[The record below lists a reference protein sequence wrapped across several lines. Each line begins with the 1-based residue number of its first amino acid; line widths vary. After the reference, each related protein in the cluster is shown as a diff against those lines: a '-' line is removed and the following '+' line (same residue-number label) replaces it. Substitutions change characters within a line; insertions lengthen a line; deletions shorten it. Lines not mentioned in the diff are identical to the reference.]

1 MSKCQEMKMSLKP
14 KQWWNIWELFRKTKF
29 PNTYARKTNQEY
41 VRTSPKTKENILA
54 AVKPT
59 QTVRDIFKENFNSDD
74 PPRDTKMIHN
84 IKKKLQRENNPGYR
98 QNNADDIEAI
108 LNLMADENP
117 FVREIVQL
125 AGKPPNTSVIL
136 INSLNL

>member
-1 MSKCQEMKMSLKP
+1 
-14 KQWWNIWELFRKTKF
+14 
-29 PNTYARKTNQEY
+29 
-41 VRTSPKTKENILA
+41 
-54 AVKPT
+54 
-59 QTVRDIFKENFNSDD
+59 
-74 PPRDTKMIHN
+74 MIHN
-84 IKKKLQRENNPGYR
+84 IKEKLQRENNPGYR

-136 INSLNL
+136 ITSLNF